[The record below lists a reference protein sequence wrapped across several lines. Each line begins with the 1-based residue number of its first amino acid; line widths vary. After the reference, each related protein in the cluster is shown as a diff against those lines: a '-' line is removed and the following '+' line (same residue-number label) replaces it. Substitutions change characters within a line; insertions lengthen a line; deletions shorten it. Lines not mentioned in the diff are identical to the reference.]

1 MGLRLGAIGVLLHG
15 GCMGENGLRKRIE
28 QMLDQADVA
37 LDGNRPWD
45 IKVNNERL
53 FRRVMVQ
60 GSLGFG
66 EAYMEGWWEAD
77 AIDQLISRLLRAR
90 LDKKF
95 KSIVIYLA
103 ALKARFMNCQSLH
116 RAYQVGEQHYNVG
129 NDLYGKMLDKRMIY
143 SCAYWKNATTLDQ
156 AQEHKLD
163 LTCRKLHLERGQ
175 KVLDI
180 GCGWGG
186 TARFM
191 AERYGV
197 DVVGITISTAQAELA
212 KETCAGLPVEI
223 RVQDYRLLE
232 GRFDRIVS
240 IGMFEHVGYKNYRT
254 YFDKVA
260 ELLSDD
266 GIFLLHTIGG
276 NTPSQRTDPWMDRYI
291 FPNGMLPSA
300 QQISEAFEG
309 YMVLEDWHSF
319 GLDYDRTLM
328 AWYENFQNSWAEL
341 SQVYSETFRR
351 MWEYYLLACAGAF
364 RARENQLWQI
374 VLSKHGL
381 HGNFSFPR

>member
-1 MGLRLGAIGVLLHG
+1 
-15 GCMGENGLRKRIE
+15 
-28 QMLDQADVA
+28 
-37 LDGNRPWD
+37 
-45 IKVNNERL
+45 
-53 FRRVMVQ
+53 
-60 GSLGFG
+60 
-66 EAYMEGWWEAD
+66 
-77 AIDQLISRLLRAR
+77 
-90 LDKKF
+90 
-95 KSIVIYLA
+95 
-103 ALKARFMNCQSLH
+103 
-116 RAYQVGEQHYNVG
+116 
-129 NDLYGKMLDKRMIY
+129 
-143 SCAYWKNATTLDQ
+143 
-156 AQEHKLD
+156 
-163 LTCRKLHLERGQ
+163 
-175 KVLDI
+175 
-180 GCGWGG
+180 
-186 TARFM
+186 
-191 AERYGV
+191 
-197 DVVGITISTAQAELA
+197 
-212 KETCAGLPVEI
+212 
-223 RVQDYRLLE
+223 
-232 GRFDRIVS
+232 
-240 IGMFEHVGYKNYRT
+240 MFEHVGYKNYRT